1 MLIQLISHS
10 LFEKP
15 RTERLICL
23 ETHLR
28 QKSENTI
35 TLKNYLEWLQSEN
48 ITIPTRRTLNEDLKR
63 YADFCDDVHYGGD
76 TKSLSLEPKA
86 TKDAITWFMGN
97 AWLDAPLRPKLSSS
111 CVRCLLLA
119 RELQAEVDFPYSA
132 LRKPGEA
139 WIPKTARGI
148 PLRLI
153 PGADSGYMQLWRE
166 WGGKSIFNLARIP
179 KHVCFTGNSAQD
191 YAPLQEE
198 QFVLITVESDDRFI
212 LERLKKQFPNFVV
225 EGKHRVILKI
235 EKSVALMTTDM
246 LRAHLVRTQSSDRS
260 IPFKQEIGNATFY
273 YEDLEEES
281 KL

>member
-1 MLIQLISHS
+1 MLIRLLSHS
-10 LFEKP
+10 PFEKP

-28 QKSENTI
+28 QKSESTI
-35 TLKNYLEWLQSEN
+35 TLKHYLDWLEQAN

-63 YADFCDDVHYGGD
+63 YANFCDDVRYGGD
-76 TKSLSLEPKA
+76 TKSLSLTPSA

-97 AWLDAPLRPKLSSS
+97 AWLDAPLRPRLFSS

-119 RELQAEVDFPYSA
+119 RELQSEVDFPYNP
-132 LRKPGEA
+132 LRKPGQS
-139 WIPKTARGI
+139 WIPQTAKGI

-179 KHVCFTGNSAQD
+179 KYVCFTGNSAKN
-191 YAPLQEE
+191 YAPLQKE
-198 QFVLITVESDDRFI
+198 QFVLITVKSDDRFI

-225 EGKHRVILKI
+225 EERQRVILQI
-235 EKSVALMTTDM
+235 EKSLALMTTEM
-246 LRAHLVRTQSSDRS
+246 LKAHLARTQNLARN
-260 IPFKQEIGNATFY
+260 IHIKQKIGNATLY
-273 YEDLEEES
+273 YEELKEEPKS
-281 KL
+281 